1 MQSPGIAVDN
11 NGIEEIFSG
20 TLTYLDFIRLVKI
33 IWESSH
39 STIPILPNTVNRQ
52 GMFVYGGSTTSGPS
66 GTTNTLY
73 QEGQVTNLATAPL
86 DSDSNILQEYP
97 AVILYAMELRKPHTV
112 EPKPRMR
119 QNTSDNA
126 YTIYGQKFQ
135 NIISFT
141 VAVKSQVFEG
151 DNPESVL
158 DDIHSAQM
166 ADQVMERFEDFMLEF
181 TPVFKAAGAA
191 DFVYSR
197 RLSDSEINRDGKDV
211 HMRTVTYM
219 LTTEKTFAIRN
230 EKIQSILIDVRRYM
244 ANQDTTTEPT
254 LATPNF
260 ENIDINIVDLNQ
272 TATPST

>member
-1 MQSPGIAVDN
+1 
-11 NGIEEIFSG
+11 
-20 TLTYLDFIRLVKI
+20 
-33 IWESSH
+33 
-39 STIPILPNTVNRQ
+39 
-52 GMFVYGGSTTSGPS
+52 
-66 GTTNTLY
+66 
-73 QEGQVTNLATAPL
+73 
-86 DSDSNILQEYP
+86 
-97 AVILYAMELRKPHTV
+97 
-112 EPKPRMR
+112 
-119 QNTSDNA
+119 
-126 YTIYGQKFQ
+126 
-135 NIISFT
+135 
-141 VAVKSQVFEG
+141 
-151 DNPESVL
+151 
-158 DDIHSAQM
+158 
-166 ADQVMERFEDFMLEF
+166 MLEF